1 VVSVRWAALKPALL
15 VLWALASALA
25 APPAAVR
32 EAEKAVYNLWVLHN
46 NRMAVICTG
55 TVVSTEDG
63 PRFLSAGH
71 CVSDWP
77 RARFYV
83 SRSAN
88 PDRLFRVDLA
98 WWEFE
103 GIWRWSYGDFA
114 VFKLPETFKPEVAIP
129 ICKELPEPGEDVWSW
144 TGPLGMLPVL
154 RTGVYSGEIHFPDS
168 PEDEEAIGGML
179 LVDINGAPGS
189 SGSGLLRMEEG
200 RVCVFGIWAGAFTV
214 GRAGTIVS
222 PIPKVLR

>member
-1 VVSVRWAALKPALL
+1 MRRVAPLALL
-15 VLWALASALA
+15 GLWALASAWA
-25 APPAAVR
+25 TPPAAVR

-46 NRMAVICTG
+46 NQMAIVCTG
-55 TVVSTEDG
+55 TMVSTEDG

-77 RARFYV
+77 RARFFV

-88 PDRLFRVDLA
+88 PDQLFRVDLA

-103 GIWRWSYGDFA
+103 GIERWSYGDFA
-114 VFKLPETFKPEVAIP
+114 VFKLAETFKPEVAVS
-129 ICKELPEPGEDVWSW
+129 ICEGLPEPGEEVWSW

-168 PEDEEAIGGML
+168 PEDEAAIGGML
-179 LVDINGAPGS
+179 LVDIHGAPGS
-189 SGSGLLRMEEG
+189 SGSGLLRMEKG
-200 RVCVFGIWAGAFTV
+200 RVCVFGVWVGAFT
-214 GRAGTIVS
+214 AGNAGAIASRV
-222 PIPKVLR
+222 PEALR